1 MDLLILAV
9 PFFAALSGFFALCD
23 YSLRSFRR
31 SQLEE
36 FFGGEAG
43 RKRLDRFDRNLT
55 ALRVT
60 VSFCRVAVNTALVAS
75 MLMLIAAPEFSNL
88 WIVIA
93 LVAAFGIIAL
103 FGIAI
108 PHAWALCSSE
118 KIIAGT
124 FTILLVLR
132 YALFF
137 VPDMMIALEVPI
149 CRLLGAEEKS
159 DADDDVAKQEI
170 LQAVTEGHAEG
181 AVDPEEVEMIESVIE
196 FGDTQTGEI
205 MTPRTDIFALPADT
219 PRDVAARRI
228 VEAGHSRVPLYEGDM
243 DNIIGILYA
252 KDLLWPVS
260 PPNAPLRE
268 IMRKPYFV
276 PETKPLDDLLR
287 EFKGR
292 KVHIAVVLDE
302 YGGTAGLV
310 TIEDLLEEIVG
321 DISDEYDLTEPALM
335 TRISATAAE
344 IDGRMRID
352 DLNDAMG
359 LSIPEEEDYDTAA
372 GFVFSELGYI
382 PEIGEELVSGGAKFT
397 ILAADERKITRLRVE
412 VGEPEEPKRL

>member
-9 PFFAALSGFFALCD
+9 LACTALSGFFALCD
-23 YSLRSFRR
+23 YSLRSFKR
-31 SQLEE
+31 SQLEDV
-36 FFGGEAG
+36 FGSDSG
-43 RKRLDRFDRNLT
+43 RKRLDRFDRNLSV
-55 ALRVT
+55 LRVT
-60 VSFCRVAVNTALVAS
+60 VSFCRVAANAALIIV
-75 MLMLIAAPEFSNL
+75 MLRLIAPEFSGA
-88 WIVIA
+88 WIVVS
-93 LVAAFGIIAL
+93 VAASCGIIAL

-108 PHAWALCSSE
+108 PHALALCAGE
-118 KIIAGT
+118 KIIAKT
-124 FTILLVLR
+124 FTVLLVLR
-132 YALFF
+132 YMLFF
-137 VPDMMIALEVPI
+137 LPDMMIAMELPI
-149 CRLLGAEEKS
+149 RRLLGADVKD
-159 DADDDVAKQEI
+159 DASGEVAKQEI

-205 MTPRTDIFALPADT
+205 MTPRTDIFAMPADT
-219 PRDVAARRI
+219 RRDDAARQI

-252 KDLLWPVS
+252 KDLLWPVDS
-260 PPNAPLRE
+260 PPHAPLRE

-287 EFKGR
+287 EFKTR

-310 TIEDLLEEIVG
+310 TIEDLVEEIVG
-321 DISDEYDLTEPALM
+321 DISDEYDRAEPALM
-335 TRISATAAE
+335 TRLDAKTAE
-344 IDGRMRID
+344 VDGRMHID
-352 DLNDAMG
+352 DLNDAME
-359 LSIPEEEDYDTAA
+359 LSISEEEDYDTMA

-382 PEIGEELVSGGAKFT
+382 PEIGEELVSDGVKFT

-412 VGEPEEPKRL
+412 IGETEEPNSL

>member
-9 PFFAALSGFFALCD
+9 PVFTALSGFFALCD

-43 RKRLDRFDRNLT
+43 RRRLDRFDRNLT

-60 VSFCRVAVNTALVAS
+60 VSFCRVAANTALVAS
-75 MLMLIAAPEFSNL
+75 MLMLIAAPGFSGL
-88 WIVIA
+88 WIVVA

-108 PHAWALCSSE
+108 PHAWALCASE

-124 FTILLVLR
+124 FAVLLVLR

-149 CRLLGAEEKS
+149 CRLLGTEEK
-159 DADDDVAKQEI
+159 DDTDDEVAKQEI

-219 PRDVAARRI
+219 PRDVAAQQI

-260 PPNAPLRE
+260 SPNSPLRE

-287 EFKGR
+287 EFKTR
-292 KVHIAVVLDE
+292 KVHLAVVLDE

-335 TRISATAAE
+335 TRINTAAAE
-344 IDGRMRID
+344 IDGRMHID

-359 LSIPEEEDYDTAA
+359 LAIPEDEDYDTAA

-382 PEIGEELVSGGAKFT
+382 PEVGEELVSNGAKFT

-412 VGEPEEPKRL
+412 VGETEEPDRL